1 MLVSRADIRRT
12 DTAPPMAAPVPRWRR
27 RLPCSGSPWRHVVRV
42 LNMVI
47 NRPVPEFPMRRIA
60 LFALAL
66 ASGTALLAAQTG
78 APRYQPWGLE
88 LQNMNTSV
96 KPGDDFYAFALGTWL
111 RDHPI
116 PADKVG
122 AGYNSDL
129 PDEIEAQVRR
139 IVETSSA
146 GSATPTA
153 RKVGDLYVAWMNEQ
167 AIEAQGLAPLKPWL
181 ARIDAVQTR
190 SQLIQL
196 MMRPGY
202 PSPVNIDISTD
213 ADDPTRY
220 MVNAGQARLGLPT
233 RGYYLLT
240 GEKYDAIRRA
250 YRAYL
255 IRLQDLAGVSDA
267 AGKADRIIALETRL
281 SQDQWTPEQ
290 RRDPVK
296 THNPMTRAELMRL
309 APEID
314 WTPTLAAKGLSA
326 AVKVNVTEPSAVA
339 AASKRLGD
347 VPLSTWKEWM
357 TARFVSGAAPFL
369 PKALDQANF
378 DFNSRTLRGVPEQ
391 RARWKR
397 GMALIDDALGEAVGA
412 IYVQQ
417 YWSPATQAK
426 ADELVTDMQAAY
438 KDKIEAAKWMDD
450 ATRKAALAKLATF
463 DPRVGH
469 PKQWIDYS
477 TLDVSRTDPL
487 ANHLNLADFQWRL
500 QLQRLPKLVD
510 RGLWYMTPQTVN
522 GYYDPTMNQITLPA
536 AILQPPFFDAN
547 ADPAVNYA
555 ETGATT
561 IGHEMGHG
569 FDDQGR
575 QFDEKGRLRD
585 WWSKETAAH
594 YMVQADR
601 LAGQFDQY
609 EPVAGMKIK
618 GRLTLGENLADLG
631 GLETAYAA
639 YRRYVA
645 RHGEPPVLNGLT
657 GDQRFFLAYA
667 QARQG
672 KLREEALRQ
681 QLLSDPHSPE
691 KYRVNGI
698 VRNFGPW

>member
-1 MLVSRADIRRT
+1 MDAK
-12 DTAPPMAAPVPRWRR
+12 
-27 RLPCSGSPWRHVVRV
+27 G
-42 LNMVI
+42 
-47 NRPVPEFPMRRIA
+47 
-60 LFALAL
+60 
-66 ASGTALLAAQTG
+66 
-78 APRYQPWGLE
+78 
-88 LQNMNTSV
+88 
-96 KPGDDFYAFALGTWL
+96 
-111 RDHPI
+111 
-116 PADKVG
+116 
-122 AGYNSDL
+122 
-129 PDEIEAQVRR
+129 IEQR
-139 IVETSSA
+139 
-146 GSATPTA
+146 
-153 RKVGDLYVAWMNEQ
+153 
-167 AIEAQGLAPLKPWL
+167 GLAPLKPWL

-190 SQLIQL
+190 GQLIRL

-202 PSPVNIDISTD
+202 PSPINIGISTD

-220 MVNAGQARLGLPT
+220 MADAGQARLGLPT
-233 RGYYLLT
+233 RDYYLLT

-255 IRLQDLAGVSDA
+255 IRLQELAGIPDA
-267 AGKADRIIALETRL
+267 AAKADRIIALETRL

-296 THNPMTRAELMRL
+296 THNPMTRAELTSL
-309 APEID
+309 APEMD
-314 WTPTLAAKGLSA
+314 WTPTLAAMGLGGA
-326 AVKVNVTEPSAVA
+326 QKVNVSEPSAVA
-339 AASKRLGD
+339 AAAKRLGD
-347 VPLSTWKEWM
+347 VPLPTWKAWM
-357 TARFVSGAAPFL
+357 TARFLSSAAPFL
-369 PKALDQANF
+369 PKAFDDANF
-378 DFNSRTLRGVPEQ
+378 DFYSKTLRGVPEQ

-426 ADELVTDMQAAY
+426 ADELVADMQAAY
-438 KDKIEAAKWMDD
+438 KDKIEAARWMDD
-450 ATRKAALAKLATF
+450 ATRKAALDKLATF

-469 PKQWIDYS
+469 PAKWIDYAK
-477 TLDVSRTDPL
+477 LDVSRSDPL
-487 ANHLNLADFQWRL
+487 ANSLAAADFQWRL
-500 QLQRLPKLVD
+500 QLQRFPKPVD

-522 GYYDPTMNQITLPA
+522 AYYDPTMNQITLPA

-575 QFDEKGRLRD
+575 QFDDKGRLRD
-585 WWSKETAAH
+585 WWSKQTAAQ
-594 YMVQADR
+594 YLVQADR
-601 LAGQFDQY
+601 LAGQFDGY
-609 EPVAGMKIK
+609 EPIPGVKIK

-645 RHGEPPVLNGLT
+645 RHGEPPVLDGMT

-667 QARQG
+667 HAWQG
-672 KLREEALRQ
+672 KRREEAVRQ
-681 QLLSDPHSPE
+681 QLLSDPHSPD

-698 VRNFGPW
+698 VRNFGPWYTAFGVKPGDAMYLPPAERVSVWQ

>member
-1 MLVSRADIRRT
+1 
-12 DTAPPMAAPVPRWRR
+12 
-27 RLPCSGSPWRHVVRV
+27 
-42 LNMVI
+42 
-47 NRPVPEFPMRRIA
+47 MRRSA
-60 LFALAL
+60 LLALAL
-66 ASGTALLAAQTG
+66 ISVPTLLAAQDG

-88 LQNMNTSV
+88 LRNMDKQV
-96 KPGDDFYAFALGTWL
+96 KPGDDFYAYALGTWL

-122 AGYNSDL
+122 AGYNYDL
-129 PDEIEAQVRR
+129 PDEIEGQVRR
-139 IVETSSA
+139 IVEEAAASPT
-146 GSATPTA
+146 TPTA
-153 RKVGDLYVAWMNEQ
+153 RQVGDFYAAWMDEQ
-167 AIEAQGLAPLKPWL
+167 AIEAHGLAPLKPWL
-181 ARIDAVQTR
+181 AQIDAVQTR
-190 SQLIQL
+190 PQLIQL
-196 MMRPGY
+196 MMRPGFA
-202 PSPVNIDISTD
+202 SPVNIGISTD

-220 MVNAGQARLGLPT
+220 MVDAGQARLGLPT
-233 RGYYLLT
+233 RDYYLLT
-240 GEKYDAIRRA
+240 GEKYDTIRRA

-255 IRLQDLAGVSDA
+255 IKVQELAGIADA
-267 AGKADRIIALETRL
+267 AAKADRIIALETRL

-296 THNPMTRAELMRL
+296 THNPMTRAELTRL
-309 APEID
+309 APELD
-314 WTPTLAAKGLSA
+314 WTPTLASMGLVTA
-326 AVKVNVTEPSAVA
+326 TRVNVSEPSAVA

-357 TARFVSGAAPFL
+357 TAQFVSSGAPFL
-369 PKALDQANF
+369 PHAFDQANF
-378 DFNSRTLRGVPEQ
+378 DFYSKTMRGVPEQ

-397 GMALIDDALGEAVGA
+397 GMGLIDDALGEAVGA
-412 IYVQQ
+412 IYVQR

-426 ADELVTDMQAAY
+426 ADELVADMQAAY
-438 KDKIEAAKWMDD
+438 KEKIDAATWMDA
-450 ATRKAALAKLATF
+450 ATRTEALAKLATF

-469 PKQWIDYS
+469 PKKWIDYAS
-477 TLDVSRTDPL
+477 LKVSRTDPL
-487 ANHLNLADFQWRL
+487 ANNLAAQDFQWRL
-500 QLQRLPKLVD
+500 QLQRFPKPVD

-522 GYYDPTMNQITLPA
+522 AYYDPTMNQITLPA
-536 AILQPPFFDAN
+536 AILQPPFFDPH

-569 FDDQGR
+569 FDDEGR

-585 WWSKETAAH
+585 WWSKATAAK
-594 YMVQADR
+594 YNVQADR

-609 EPVAGMKIK
+609 EPIPGVKIK

-645 RHGEPPVLNGLT
+645 RHGEPPVLDGMT

-667 QARQG
+667 QAWQG
-672 KLREEALRQ
+672 KRREEAERQ
-681 QLLSDPHSPE
+681 QLLSDPHSPD

-698 VRNFGPW
+698 VRNFAPWYKAFGVKPGDAMYLPPEQRVSIWQ